1 MTMRN
6 GVYTLNGSPHNHGPE
21 TQELRRIALVNECVA
36 KAAAHSQAIL
46 VRYFEKFTERGK
58 SSGFFIVLIF
68 IQLYAFNSS
77 YMDVPASFDAAL
89 QKRMQNA
96 RKKNGPVLPKSIPD
110 IEEICK
116 KIDEYYID
124 ILTKVI

>member
-1 MTMRN
+1 MRN

-58 SSGFFIVLIF
+58 SSGFFLLHLYLYNYMLLILATF
-68 IQLYAFNSS
+68 
-77 YMDVPASFDAAL
+77 
-89 QKRMQNA
+89 
-96 RKKNGPVLPKSIPD
+96 
-110 IEEICK
+110 
-116 KIDEYYID
+116 
-124 ILTKVI
+124 

>member
-1 MTMRN
+1 
-6 GVYTLNGSPHNHGPE
+6 
-21 TQELRRIALVNECVA
+21 
-36 KAAAHSQAIL
+36 
-46 VRYFEKFTERGK
+46 
-58 SSGFFIVLIF
+58 
-68 IQLYAFNSS
+68 
-77 YMDVPASFDAAL
+77 
-89 QKRMQNA
+89 MQNA

>member
-1 MTMRN
+1 M
-6 GVYTLNGSPHNHGPE
+6 
-21 TQELRRIALVNECVA
+21 
-36 KAAAHSQAIL
+36 
-46 VRYFEKFTERGK
+46 RYFEKFTERGK

-77 YMDVPASFDAAL
+77 YMDMPASFDAAL